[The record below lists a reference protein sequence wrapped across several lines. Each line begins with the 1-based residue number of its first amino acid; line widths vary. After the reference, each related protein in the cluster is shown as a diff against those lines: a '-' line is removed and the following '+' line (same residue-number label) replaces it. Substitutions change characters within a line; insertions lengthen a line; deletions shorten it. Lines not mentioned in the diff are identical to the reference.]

1 MTLISNLSQSKSPDT
16 HLSLKHQLQQ
26 WMQECRA
33 STLQLFD
40 GMDYDTFCQ
49 QAHPDFSPV
58 GWHLGHIAYTESL
71 WLLEHLA
78 GQPPQFPE
86 YRRLFAA
93 DTLPKTDRR
102 YLPPI
107 AEVRQYLDTIRTQAF
122 TYLETASLDQQERLW
137 RWLLQ
142 HESQHCETIAIVL
155 ALLERDKGDKADR
168 GDGGDK
174 GNGGATV
181 ANHSSFSSASPSLSS
196 LTSPPSLS
204 SSTSPLPTAMIC
216 IPAGRFQQGNDE
228 IDALDN
234 ERPVHW
240 IDLPTYWID
249 RYPVTCEQ
257 YRQFIQAGGYQ
268 DDLWWSAEGWQWV
281 QTQLITQPLY
291 WSDDPRHDRH
301 PVCGVSWYEAEAYA
315 NFVGKRLPT
324 EAEWEKAASWHP
336 ISQHHMTY
344 PWGDDRPTA
353 HHCNHHHLIR
363 QTTPIDAYP
372 QGQSA
377 YGCYDLLGN
386 VWEWTASWFTGY
398 ANFEP
403 YPYRGYSQAYFDDQ
417 HRVLRGGS
425 WATQPWALRSAFR
438 NWYYP
443 QVREVF
449 AGFRCAAD
457 QEITTVIQPQP

>member
-16 HLSLKHQLQQ
+16 HFALKQQLQQ

-71 WLLEHLA
+71 WLLEYLA

-107 AEVRQYLDTIRTQAF
+107 AEVCQYLDTIRTQAF
-122 TYLETASLDQQERLW
+122 TYLETAPLDQQARLW

-155 ALLERDKGDKADR
+155 ALLGRDGEDAGDQGDR
-168 GDGGDK
+168 EET
-174 GNGGATV
+174 ATKQP
-181 ANHSSFSSASPSLSS
+181 SSPSSS
-196 LTSPPSLS
+196 PHLPSLPASSSSPPPSP
-204 SSTSPLPTAMIC
+204 STSQILTAMIC
-216 IPAGRFQQGNDE
+216 IPAGRFQQGNDA
-228 IDALDN
+228 INALDN
-234 ERPVHW
+234 ERPVQW
-240 IDLPTYWID
+240 MDLPSYWID
-249 RYPVTCEQ
+249 KYPVTCGQ
-257 YRQFIQAGGYQ
+257 YRQFMQAGGYQ
-268 DDLWWSAEGWQWV
+268 DQRWWSIEGWQWV

-291 WSDDPRHDRH
+291 WSNDPRHDRH
-301 PVCGVSWYEAEAYA
+301 PVYGVSWYEAEAYA
-315 NFVGKRLPT
+315 KFVGKRLPT

-336 ISQHHMTY
+336 IAQHRMTY
-344 PWGDDRPTA
+344 PWGNDRPTA
-353 HHCNHHHLIR
+353 HHCNHNHLIG
-363 QTTPIDAYP
+363 QTTSVDAYP

-386 VWEWTASWFTGY
+386 VWEWTSSWFTGY

-425 WATQPWALRSAFR
+425 WATRPWALRSAFR

-449 AGFRCAAD
+449 AGFRCTAD
-457 QEITTVIQPQP
+457 QEVTTVIQLQP

>member
-16 HLSLKHQLQQ
+16 HLSLRHHLQQ
-26 WMQECRA
+26 WMQECRT

-78 GQPPQFPE
+78 GQPAQFPE

-107 AEVRQYLDTIRTQAF
+107 AEVRQYLETIRTQAF
-122 TYLETASLDQQERLW
+122 TYLETAPLDQQERLW

-155 ALLERDKGDKADR
+155 ALLERDKGDKAAR
-168 GDGGDK
+168 GDK

-181 ANHSSFSSASPSLSS
+181 ANHSSFSSASHSLSS
-196 LTSPPSLS
+196 PTPPPSPS

-216 IPAGRFQQGNDE
+216 IPAGRFQQGNDA

-249 RYPVTCEQ
+249 KYPVTCEQ
-257 YRQFIQAGGYQ
+257 YRQFIQAGGYRDQ
-268 DDLWWSAEGWQWV
+268 HWWSAEGWQWV
-281 QTQLITQPLY
+281 QAQLIT
-291 WSDDPRHDRH
+291 
-301 PVCGVSWYEAEAYA
+301 
-315 NFVGKRLPT
+315 
-324 EAEWEKAASWHP
+324 
-336 ISQHHMTY
+336 
-344 PWGDDRPTA
+344 
-353 HHCNHHHLIR
+353 
-363 QTTPIDAYP
+363 
-372 QGQSA
+372 
-377 YGCYDLLGN
+377 
-386 VWEWTASWFTGY
+386 
-398 ANFEP
+398 
-403 YPYRGYSQAYFDDQ
+403 
-417 HRVLRGGS
+417 
-425 WATQPWALRSAFR
+425 
-438 NWYYP
+438 
-443 QVREVF
+443 
-449 AGFRCAAD
+449 
-457 QEITTVIQPQP
+457 